1 MRVVITGGGTGGHVY
16 PGLAVAEVLTAQDR
30 STEIL
35 FVGGPGLER
44 QIVPR
49 AGLPFRA
56 VRSAQWPRRAGLR
69 TAAALAALSAGTIQ
83 SAWLLTRW
91 RPHVVLATGGYA
103 AVPVGAAAGLLG
115 IPLVI
120 QEQNAIPG
128 AANRFLARWA
138 RFVSVAHPGAAVR
151 FGGAAVVT
159 GVPVRRAALGGDRQR
174 GLRRYGLDAG
184 RLTLLVLG
192 GSLGAAALNAA
203 VTEMAK
209 ALAAPENIQVLH
221 QTGKDHLAWV
231 EGQMASAPK
240 ALTYA
245 AVAYIDDVADA
256 YACADLVISRSGAG
270 TMAEVSA
277 HGLPVIAVPYP
288 HGAEQEANARILEA
302 AGAAV
307 VITAP
312 ALSGARLADAVAA
325 MRDPRR
331 RQAMAA
337 ASRALGRPT
346 AAADVAA
353 LVWRAA
359 GQRVGHV
366 AQVRG

>member
-1 MRVVITGGGTGGHVY
+1 VVRVIVTGGGTGGHVY
-16 PGLAVAEVLTAQDR
+16 PGLAVAEVLKDQDP
-30 STEIL
+30 SSEIG
-35 FVGGPGLER
+35 FVGGHGLER
-44 QIVPR
+44 QIVPQ
-49 AGLPFRA
+49 AGFPFRA
-56 VRSAQWPRRAGLR
+56 VRSGQWPRRAGPR
-69 TAAALAALSAGTIQ
+69 TVAAMAALGVGTAQ
-83 SAWLLTRW
+83 SAWLLSRN
-91 RPHVVLATGGYA
+91 RPDVVLATGGYA
-103 AVPVGAAAGLLG
+103 SAPVGAAAGLLG
-115 IPLVI
+115 IPLVL
-120 QEQNAIPG
+120 QEQNVIPG

-174 GLRRYGLDAG
+174 GLRRYGLDDG
-184 RLTLLVLG
+184 RLTILVLG

-203 VTEMAK
+203 VTGMAT
-209 ALAAPENIQVLH
+209 ALAAPDDIQLLH

-270 TMAEVSA
+270 TMAEVTA

-288 HGAEQEANARILEA
+288 HGAEQDANARILEA

-325 MRDPRR
+325 LRDPRR
-331 RQAMAA
+331 RKAMAA

-359 GQRVGHV
+359 GRPPANM
-366 AQVRG
+366 AQVQ